1 MKNRVNKN
9 NRPSIINYIINR
21 FNELK
26 KDTGRISIV
35 DVWDVEIEVE
45 TKFNISDYQ
54 SEKLSNQV
62 IQGNYKWVKV
72 FGVISL

>member
-62 IQGNYKWVKV
+62 LQGNYKWVKV